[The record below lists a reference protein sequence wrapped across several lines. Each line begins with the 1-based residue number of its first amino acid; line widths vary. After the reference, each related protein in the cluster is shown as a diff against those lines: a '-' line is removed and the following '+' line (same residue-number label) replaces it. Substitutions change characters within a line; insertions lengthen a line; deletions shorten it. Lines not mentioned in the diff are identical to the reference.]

1 MFEVVGFCLNTTNN
15 CSINS
20 LIDNF
25 TKNIFKLTDAANKI
39 VEVIVNQFEN
49 AGTIDLTN
57 LSAASQTFS
66 DLGKSIGKVMR
77 QVLGFNKTHSDGRK
91 PKNPVTPAM
100 FI

>member
-39 VEVIVNQFEN
+39 VEVIVNQVEN
-49 AGTIDLTN
+49 AGKIDYTDLTT
-57 LSAASQTFS
+57 AGKTFS
-66 DLGKSIGKVMR
+66 ELGKSVGKVMR
-77 QVLGFNKTHSDGRK
+77 QVLGFTKTHSDGRK